1 MGLLSGSVSISR
13 FNVTSLPAKV
23 DFEKA
28 LFQEIEPGSEQ
39 RYSHGFI
46 PMDLGEPYE
55 IGPKRYAFR
64 VRMDRMRADPTLL
77 RERFRQLV
85 RAEVD
90 GGAPFINAKRRR
102 ELRELAEEE
111 LVAQTSPT
119 SKIIEGV
126 IDGGIL
132 YVASTAKAYL
142 GVVMQL
148 LRSVG
153 VLVEPKAPW
162 IDRGDTGF
170 ESSLL
175 PALDPGE
182 SVLGCRLLKELV
194 GDSEVTIEP
203 EKGYIRVQTLDTKV
217 TLSGAVFHELMHYLE
232 LDCEILVANMIAGE
246 ATFRFDALAYRISN
260 LKVETGKHD
269 HWTEQLDE
277 RLEKIAEVFELL
289 DRKFFELGTDM
300 SF

>member
-13 FNVTSLPAKV
+13 FNITSFPATV

-28 LFQEIEPGSEQ
+28 RFQEIEPGSEQ

-55 IGPKRYAFR
+55 IGARRYAFR

-85 RAEVD
+85 HSEIEA
-90 GGAPFINAKRRR
+90 GAPFVGAKRRR

-111 LVAQTSPT
+111 LVAQTSP
-119 SKIIEGV
+119 SSRIIEGA
-126 IDGGIL
+126 IDGDIL
-132 YVASTAKAYL
+132 YLASTAKAYL

-148 LRSVG
+148 LRG
-153 VLVEPKAPW
+153 LGIMVEPKAPW

-175 PALDPGE
+175 PNLDPGE

-194 GDSEVTIEP
+194 GDSELTIEP

-232 LDCEILVANMIAGE
+232 LDSEILVANMMAGE
-246 ATFRFDALAYRISN
+246 TSFRFDALSFRLSN

-269 HWTEQLDE
+269 HWTELLDE
-277 RLEKIAEVFELL
+277 RLEKIAGVFELL